1 MTVDADALARV
12 LATVDLRL
20 GLARR
25 VPIASGDV
33 LPMVAGAMTLVY
45 IAEGGVS
52 GHPPLTAG
60 CRLDVDR
67 SSQEVSIVE
76 SAPRDLLVAGD
87 AFLTRGG
94 SPFALEADGD
104 TTLIVL
110 DIELAD
116 AASPLL
122 ALLPELVTVT
132 GFDAL
137 EPAAATLAA
146 NMGLVEPAEFP
157 RRRTDPVICKL
168 MATTVFLSVIRAWAE
183 NGCAPAGWPA
193 VSSDPFLD
201 RVVDAI
207 HDEPGRDWTVERLAS
222 VGAMSR
228 STFAERFRSAIGRSP
243 AEYVTEVRVD
253 QAKRMLEAGRS
264 VTDISRALG
273 YASDEGF
280 SRAFRRRTGV
290 TPSSW
295 RLAHRTPVSA

>member
-12 LATVDLRL
+12 LATVDLRV
-20 GLARR
+20 GFARR
-25 VPIASGDV
+25 VPISSGEL
-33 LPMVAGAMTLVY
+33 LPMMPDAMTLVY
-45 IAEGGVS
+45 VAEGGVA
-52 GHPPLTAG
+52 GHPPLQAG

-67 SSQEVSIVE
+67 SSQEVSVDAG
-76 SAPRDLLVAGD
+76 APRDLLVAGD

-122 ALLPELVTVT
+122 ALLPDLVTVT

-146 NMGLVEPAEFP
+146 GMGLVDPTQFP
-157 RRRTDPVICKL
+157 LRRTDPVICKL

-183 NGCAPAGWPA
+183 NGCAPAGWLQT
-193 VSSDPFLD
+193 SSDPFLD
-201 RVVDAI
+201 RVIDAI

-253 QAKRMLEAGRS
+253 QAKRMLDAGRS
-264 VTDISRALG
+264 VSDISRALG

-280 SRAFRRRTGV
+280 SRAFRRRTGM

>member
-1 MTVDADALARV
+1 MDADALARV
-12 LATVDLRL
+12 LATVDLRV
-20 GLARR
+20 GVARR
-25 VPIASGDV
+25 VAISAGDL
-33 LPMVAGAMTLVY
+33 LPMMPGAITLVY
-45 IAEGGVS
+45 VAAGAVS
-52 GHPPLTAG
+52 GHPPLEAG

-67 SSQEVSIVE
+67 SSQEVSIDE
-76 SAPRDLLVAGD
+76 RAPRELLVAGD

-122 ALLPELVTVT
+122 ALLPDLVTVT

-137 EPAAATLAA
+137 EPTAAALAA
-146 NMGLVEPAEFP
+146 SMGLVDPTRF
-157 RRRTDPVICKL
+157 RLRRTDPVICKL

-183 NGCAPAGWPA
+183 NGCAPAGWPSVA
-193 VSSDPFLD
+193 NDPFLD
-201 RVVDAI
+201 RVISAI

-228 STFAERFRSAIGRSP
+228 STFAERFRSAVGRSP

-253 QAKRMLEAGRS
+253 QAKRMLDAGDAVS
-264 VTDISRALG
+264 HISRALG

-280 SRAFRRRTGV
+280 SRAFRRRTGM